1 MKWAECPAVWA
12 WASNKKRDH
21 MNYYGN
27 PVTRLIEELA
37 ALPGIGAKSA
47 QRLAFHMI
55 HMPRDEVAALSQ
67 AILEARD
74 KVRYCTVCCNL
85 TEVCPICAN
94 LKRDHS
100 LIMVV
105 EDPRDMAAYERT
117 KEFHGVYHVLHGA
130 ISPMTGVT
138 PQDIRIKELIRRM
151 DDTVQ
156 EVILATNPNVEGEA
170 TAMYISKLLKPL
182 GVKVTR
188 IANGV
193 PVGGD
198 LEYVDEI
205 TLSRALEGRRE
216 L

>member
-1 MKWAECPAVWA
+1 
-12 WASNKKRDH
+12 

-27 PVTRLIEELA
+27 PITKLIEELSQ
-37 ALPGIGAKSA
+37 LPGIGGKSA
-47 QRLAFHMI
+47 QRLAFHI
-55 HMPRDEVAALSQ
+55 INMPETKVEALSS
-67 AILEARD
+67 AMLNAKKNI
-74 KVRYCTVCCNL
+74 KYCKICYTL
-85 TEVCPICAN
+85 TDSEVCPICSN
-94 LKRDHS
+94 TKRDSS

-117 KEFHGVYHVLHGA
+117 KEYKGLYHVLHGA
-130 ISPMTGVT
+130 ISPMMGVG
-138 PQDIRIKELIRRM
+138 PSDIKIKELLTRIQNS
-151 DDTVQ
+151 DVK
-156 EVILATNPNVEGEA
+156 EIILATNPNIEGEA

-182 GVKVTR
+182 GIKTTR

-198 LEYVDEI
+198 LEYVDEV

>member
-1 MKWAECPAVWA
+1 
-12 WASNKKRDH
+12 

-27 PVTRLIEELA
+27 ALTGLIQELA
-37 ALPGIGAKSA
+37 SLPGIGGKSA
-47 QRLAFHMI
+47 QRLAFHII
-55 HMPRDEVAALSQ
+55 HMPREKAAALAD
-67 AILEARD
+67 AIMEARD
-74 KVRYCTVCCNL
+74 GVKYCSVCCNL
-85 TEVCPICAN
+85 TEEDICPVCAN
-94 LKRDHS
+94 PKRDS
-100 LIMVV
+100 TTIMVV

-117 KEFHGVYHVLHGA
+117 KQFRGVYHVLHGA
-130 ISPMTGVT
+130 ISPMAGVT
-138 PQDIRIKELIRRM
+138 PQDIRIRELISRM

-170 TAMYISKLLKPL
+170 TAMYIAKTLKPL

-198 LEYVDEI
+198 LEYIDEI